1 MDQIS
6 SANDLTG
13 QFLHADCPT
22 QGVLTDVDTAGLG
35 PLNGLLH
42 VHDVHIHN
50 VIVHLDSSS
59 NFVRIVQE
67 AAELSAGFVRCYNS

>member
-1 MDQIS
+1 MDQVG

-13 QFLHADCPT
+13 QFLHADCPA
-22 QGVLTDVDTAGLG
+22 QGVLTDIDAAGLG
-35 PLNGLLH
+35 ALNSLLH
-42 VHDVHIHN
+42 IHDVHIHN

-67 AAELSAGFVRCYNS
+67 AAELSAGFSLCYNS

>member
-1 MDQIS
+1 MDQVG
-6 SANDLTG
+6 SANDLAG

-50 VIVHLDSSS
+50 VIVHLDFSS
-59 NFVRIVQE
+59 NFVRIFQE